1 MKKLDKLVENIMKI
15 IKVSGFHI
23 TFPGDVSMDAD
34 DTEWKLEGDFH
45 FDNENE
51 LEEFKAHL
59 NLTFRSYTGEDCL
72 IETFEERQLQI
83 DTELE
88 NQ

>member
-1 MKKLDKLVENIMKI
+1 MKKLDKMVENIMKI
-15 IKVSGFHI
+15 IKVGGFYI
-23 TFPGDVSMDAD
+23 GFPGDVSMGVN

-45 FDNENE
+45 FDNEVE
-51 LEEFKAHL
+51 LEEFRALL

-72 IETFEERQLQI
+72 VETFEERQIQI
-83 DTELE
+83 DTEIG